1 MIGTTLSH
9 YKILEKIGSGGMGDV
24 YLAEDTRLARKVALK
39 VLPPELAES
48 EQRRARFKREAQAI
62 AALDHPNIVQ
72 VFSVEEAEGT
82 HFITMQ
88 LVQGKTLTELLP
100 KNGFPLNKFFDI
112 AIPLT
117 DAVAAAHQ
125 AGITHRDLKPDNM
138 MVGDDGRVKVLDFGL
153 AKPTSGFVSGAAESA
168 LPTMA
173 KTAEGVIVGTLN
185 YMSPEQAQGKTVDA
199 RSDIFSLGVVL
210 YEMLTARRPFGGDT
224 PAEVLSSII
233 KDTPPSVA
241 ETRPELPRELSKIV
255 QRCLAKEP
263 TRRLQSV
270 LDVRNELEE
279 LKADLSSGELQETVA
294 AARPSV
300 NKWLAALAVV
310 SLVTLAVVLVY
321 LTRAPEETIPRLVNP
336 VQMTSAVGV
345 EDYPTWSLDGGRVA
359 YESDQSG
366 NWDIWVAQ
374 VGGGDPVN
382 LTKDNEG
389 DDRFPSWSPDGQ
401 QIAFVTEE
409 QTRSLFTMSA
419 VGGRPRE
426 IRLPSDSSIQG
437 QYSLP
442 QWSADGS
449 EIAVAVRRATGKVI
463 AIVSLESLET
473 RHVSIPPQEAVFSA
487 DLSWSPDGQTFAYLD
502 SPGNADVTRLWL
514 IASAGG
520 EPTPVTD
527 GRTMVFSPRWP
538 PTGAA
543 SSSSPIVAVRW
554 TCGDTA

>member
-9 YKILEKIGSGGMGDV
+9 YKILKKIGSGGMGDV
-24 YLAEDTRLARKVALK
+24 YLAEDTKLARKVALK

-100 KNGFPLNKFFDI
+100 KNGFSLNEFFEI

-125 AGITHRDLKPDNM
+125 EGITHRDLKPDNL
-138 MVGDDGRVKVLDFGL
+138 MVGNDGRVKVLDFGL
-153 AKPTSGFVSGAAESA
+153 AKPTSGFVAGAAESA
-168 LPTMA
+168 LPTAA

-310 SLVTLAVVLVY
+310 SLGALAVVLVY
-321 LTRAPEETIPRLVNP
+321 FLRAPEETIPRLVNP

-345 EDYPTWSLDGGRVA
+345 EDYPDVVSR
-359 YESDQSG
+359 
-366 NWDIWVAQ
+366 
-374 VGGGDPVN
+374 
-382 LTKDNEG
+382 
-389 DDRFPSWSPDGQ
+389 RR
-401 QIAFVTEE
+401 
-409 QTRSLFTMSA
+409 TRGL
-419 VGGRPRE
+419 
-426 IRLPSDSSIQG
+426 
-437 QYSLP
+437 
-442 QWSADGS
+442 
-449 EIAVAVRRATGKVI
+449 
-463 AIVSLESLET
+463 
-473 RHVSIPPQEAVFSA
+473 
-487 DLSWSPDGQTFAYLD
+487 
-502 SPGNADVTRLWL
+502 
-514 IASAGG
+514 
-520 EPTPVTD
+520 
-527 GRTMVFSPRWP
+527 
-538 PTGAA
+538 
-543 SSSSPIVAVRW
+543 
-554 TCGDTA
+554 